1 MKENKVSI
9 NIISSFNNANFSG
22 LLKSSKNFSWSVNEL
37 GYNQVFQTLTNS
49 NSKISKKRRNITLI
63 WTTPESIS
71 SEFKKLENGNIINP
85 NKIKDEV
92 EYFCSCVESVKKYSD
107 IVLIPNWILKQ
118 QNEDSLTLSYLKDS
132 SLEYNLS
139 LMNQCLYEKFGKVE
153 NLYIL
158 NSSKWLTNCGSVKS
172 YNSKLWYLMKNPF
185 SNDFFKEA
193 ILDLENLYTSII
205 GQNKKLLILDL
216 DNTLWGGIVGD
227 VGWKNLRL
235 GGHDHLGEAFQDFQ
249 TKIKSLSKNG
259 LLLALASKNDEAVAV
274 EAIKKHPE
282 MILSMNDFVTHK
294 INWDDKAKNITEIVD
309 ELNIGLQ
316 SVVFFDDNPAE
327 RDRVKKTLPEVFV
340 PELPIDPTD
349 YFTFLSKLRCF
360 DTTHIS
366 AEDKVRGK
374 LYKVENKRTLLKKK
388 IKSLSQWIETLELE
402 ILIENIKKENKPRC
416 LQLLNKTNQMNLS
429 TRRLNEQE
437 FVNWINKNSN
447 YLWTVR
453 AKDKFGDYGI
463 IGILSLSMKDKVVHI
478 VDFILS
484 CRVVGRCIENVLIE
498 FVKDF
503 CRHNKISKIN
513 GKYKKTKKNSLIYEF
528 LKKLN
533 IINENKS
540 SFIILSKKNNVN
552 LPKIKVT
559 KPSLRKR

>member
-1 MKENKVSI
+1 MKKDQVSI

-22 LLKSSKNFSWSVNEL
+22 LLKGSKKNLWKINEVN
-37 GYNQVFQTLTNS
+37 YNQVFQTLTNS
-49 NSKISKKRRNITLI
+49 NAKIWTRRANITLI

-71 SEFKKLENGNIINP
+71 SEFKKLENGNVINSK
-85 NKIKDEV
+85 KIKDEV
-92 EYFCSCVESVKKYSD
+92 EYFCSCVDSIKKYSD
-107 IVLIPNWILKQ
+107 IILIPKWILKQ
-118 QNEDSLTLSYLKDS
+118 HNEGNLTQSYLKDS
-132 SLEYNLS
+132 GLEYNLS
-139 LMNQCLYEKFGKVE
+139 FMNQCLYEKLGKE
-153 NLYIL
+153 KNFYIL
-158 NSSKWLTNCGSVKS
+158 NSSKWLTNCGSMKA

-185 SNDFFKEA
+185 SNDFYKEA
-193 ILDLENLYTSII
+193 IFDLENLYSSIR

-259 LLLALASKNDEAVAV
+259 LLLALASKNDEKIAI
-274 EAIKKHPE
+274 EAIKKNPE
-282 MILSMNDFVTHK
+282 MILSMNDFATHR
-294 INWDDKAKNITEIVD
+294 INWDDKAKNISEMVD
-309 ELNIGLQ
+309 DLNIGLQ

-340 PELPIDPTD
+340 PDLPKDPTD

-366 AEDKVRGK
+366 AEDKVRGN
-374 LYKVENKRTLLKKK
+374 LYKVESKRTSLKKK

-402 ILIENIKKENKPRC
+402 ISIENIKKKNKLRC

-429 TRRLNEQE
+429 TRRLNDKE
-437 FVNWINKNSN
+437 FTNWINKNSN
-447 YLWTVR
+447 YLWTIR

-463 IGILSLSMKDKVVHI
+463 IGVLSLSMKNKIVHI

-498 FVKDF
+498 FLKDF
-503 CRHNKISKIN
+503 CRYNKINEIN
-513 GKYKKTKKNSLIYEF
+513 GEYKKTNKNSLIFEF

-533 IINENKS
+533 IINKNK
-540 SFIILSKKNNVN
+540 FDFVFLSKKNSVS

-559 KPSLRKR
+559 KPSLRKK

>member
-1 MKENKVSI
+1 MKKDQVSI

-22 LLKSSKNFSWSVNEL
+22 LLKGSKKNLWKINEVN
-37 GYNQVFQTLTNS
+37 YNQVFQTLTNS
-49 NSKISKKRRNITLI
+49 NAKIWTRRANITLI

-71 SEFKKLENGNIINP
+71 SEFKKLENGNVINSK
-85 NKIKDEV
+85 KIKDEV
-92 EYFCSCVESVKKYSD
+92 EYFCSCVDSIKKYSD
-107 IVLIPNWILKQ
+107 IILIPKWILKQ
-118 QNEDSLTLSYLKDS
+118 HNEGNLTQSYLKDS
-132 SLEYNLS
+132 GLEYNLS
-139 LMNQCLYEKFGKVE
+139 FMNQCLYEKLGKE
-153 NLYIL
+153 KNFYIL
-158 NSSKWLTNCGSVKS
+158 NSSKWLTNCGSMKA

-185 SNDFFKEA
+185 SNDFYKEA
-193 ILDLENLYTSII
+193 IFDLENLYSSIR

-259 LLLALASKNDEAVAV
+259 LLLALASKNDEKIAI
-274 EAIKKHPE
+274 EAIKKNPE
-282 MILSMNDFVTHK
+282 MILSMNDFATHR
-294 INWDDKAKNITEIVD
+294 INWDDKAKNISEMVD
-309 ELNIGLQ
+309 DLNIGLQ

-340 PELPIDPTD
+340 PDLPKDPTD

-374 LYKVENKRTLLKKK
+374 LYKVESKRTSLKKK

-402 ILIENIKKENKPRC
+402 ISIENIKKKNKLRC

-429 TRRLNEQE
+429 TRRLNDKE
-437 FVNWINKNSN
+437 FTNWINKNSN
-447 YLWTVR
+447 YLWTIR

-463 IGILSLSMKDKVVHI
+463 IGILSLSMKNKIVHI

-498 FVKDF
+498 FLKDF
-503 CRHNKISKIN
+503 CRYNKINKIN
-513 GKYKKTKKNSLIYEF
+513 GEYKKTNKNSLIYEF

-533 IINENKS
+533 IINKNK
-540 SFIILSKKNNVN
+540 FDFVFLSKKNSVS

-559 KPSLRKR
+559 KPSLRKK

>member
-9 NIISSFNNANFSG
+9 NIISSFNNTNFSG
-22 LLKSSKNFSWSVNEL
+22 LLKSSKNFTWKINEVD
-37 GYNQVFQTLTNS
+37 YNQVFQTLTNS
-49 NSKISKKRRNITLI
+49 KAKIWKKQANVTLI
-63 WTTPESIS
+63 WTTPELIS
-71 SEFKKLENGNIINP
+71 SEFKKLENGSVINP
-85 NKIKDEV
+85 KKIKDDV
-92 EYFCSCVESVKKYSD
+92 DYFCSCIDSIKKYSD
-107 IVLIPNWILKQ
+107 IVLVPNWILKY
-118 QNEDSLTLSYLKDS
+118 QNEGNLTLSYSKYS
-132 SLEYNLS
+132 GLEYNLS
-139 LMNQCLYEKFGKVE
+139 TMNQYLYEKLGKEKKIYV
-153 NLYIL
+153 L
-158 NSSKWLTNCGSVKS
+158 NSSKWLINCGAPKA

-185 SNDFFKEA
+185 SSDFLKEA
-193 ILDLENLYTSII
+193 IYDLENLYTSIR

-216 DNTLWGGIVGD
+216 DDTLWGGIVGD
-227 VGWKNLRL
+227 IGWKNLRL

-259 LLLALASKNDEAVAV
+259 LLLAIASKNDEKIAT
-274 EAIKKHPE
+274 EAIKQHPE
-282 MILSMNDFVTHK
+282 MILSINDFVTHR
-294 INWDDKAKNITEIVD
+294 INWDDKAKNISEIVS

-316 SVVFFDDNPAE
+316 SVVFFDDNPVE
-327 RDRVKKTLPEVFV
+327 RDRVKKTLPEVYV
-340 PELPIDPTD
+340 PDLPKDPSD
-349 YFTFLSKLRCF
+349 YLTFLSKLRCF
-360 DTTHIS
+360 DAAHIS

-374 LYKVENKRTLLKKK
+374 LYKVESKRTSLKTKF
-388 IKSLSQWIETLELE
+388 KSLSRWIETLKLE
-402 ILIENIKKENKPRC
+402 ISIENIKKENKPRC

-437 FVNWINKNSN
+437 FANWINKKSN

-463 IGILSLSMKDKVVHI
+463 IGILSLSMENKIVHI

-484 CRVVGRCIENVLIE
+484 CRVVGRGIENVLVE
-498 FVKDF
+498 FLKDF
-503 CRHNKISKIN
+503 CRYYKISKIN
-513 GKYKKTKKNSLIYEF
+513 GKYKKTNKNSLIYEF

-540 SFIILSKKNNVN
+540 SFIILSKKNNVD

>member
-1 MKENKVSI
+1 MKKNKVSI
-9 NIISSFNNANFSG
+9 NVISSFNNANFSG
-22 LLKSSKNFSWSVNEL
+22 LLKSSKNFSWSINEL

-49 NSKISKKRRNITLI
+49 NSKIWKKRRNITLI

-85 NKIKDEV
+85 NKIKNEV

-118 QNEDSLTLSYLKDS
+118 QNEGSLTLSYLKDS

-139 LMNQCLYEKFGKVE
+139 LMNQCLYEKFGKTE

-158 NSSKWLTNCGSVKS
+158 NSSKWLTNCGSVKA

-193 ILDLENLYTSII
+193 ILDLENLYTSIK

-227 VGWKNLRL
+227 IGWKNLRL

-259 LLLALASKNDEAVAV
+259 LLLALASKNEEAVAI

-294 INWDDKAKNITEIVD
+294 INWDDKAKNISEIVD

-316 SVVFFDDNPAE
+316 SVVFFDDSPAE

-340 PELPIDPTD
+340 PELPKDPTD

-374 LYKVENKRTLLKKK
+374 LYKVENKRTSLKKK

-429 TRRLNEQE
+429 TRRLNEQQ
-437 FVNWINKNSN
+437 FVNWTNKNSN

-463 IGILSLSMKDKVVHI
+463 IGILSLSIKDKVVHI
-478 VDFILS
+478 VDFVLS

-503 CRHNKISKIN
+503 CKHNKISKIN
-513 GKYKKTKKNSLIYEF
+513 GKYKKTNKNSLIYEF

-533 IINENKS
+533 IISKNKF
-540 SFIILSKKNNVN
+540 SFVLLPKKNNIV
-552 LPKIKVT
+552 LPKIKVI
-559 KPSLRKR
+559 KPSLRKK

>member
-1 MKENKVSI
+1 MKKDQVSI

-22 LLKSSKNFSWSVNEL
+22 LLKGSKKNLWKINEVN
-37 GYNQVFQTLTNS
+37 YNQVFQTLTNS
-49 NSKISKKRRNITLI
+49 NAKIWTRRANITLI

-71 SEFKKLENGNIINP
+71 SEFKKLENGNVINSK
-85 NKIKDEV
+85 KIKDEV
-92 EYFCSCVESVKKYSD
+92 EYFCSCVDSIKKYSD
-107 IVLIPNWILKQ
+107 IILIPKWILKQ
-118 QNEDSLTLSYLKDS
+118 HNEGNLTQSYLKDS
-132 SLEYNLS
+132 GLEYNLS
-139 LMNQCLYEKFGKVE
+139 FMNQCLYEKLGKE
-153 NLYIL
+153 KNFYIL
-158 NSSKWLTNCGSVKS
+158 NSSKWLTNCGSMKA

-185 SNDFFKEA
+185 SNDFYKEA
-193 ILDLENLYTSII
+193 IFDLENLYSSIR

-259 LLLALASKNDEAVAV
+259 LLLALASKNDEKIAI
-274 EAIKKHPE
+274 EAIKKNPE
-282 MILSMNDFVTHK
+282 MILSMNDFATHR
-294 INWDDKAKNITEIVD
+294 INWDDKAKNISEMVD
-309 ELNIGLQ
+309 DLNIGLQ

-340 PELPIDPTD
+340 PDLPKDPTD

-374 LYKVENKRTLLKKK
+374 LYKVESKRTSLKKK

-402 ILIENIKKENKPRC
+402 ISIENIKKKNKLRC

-429 TRRLNEQE
+429 TRRLNDKE
-437 FVNWINKNSN
+437 FTNWINKNSN
-447 YLWTVR
+447 YLWTIR

-463 IGILSLSMKDKVVHI
+463 IGILSLSMKNKIVHI

-498 FVKDF
+498 FLKDF
-503 CRHNKISKIN
+503 CRYNKINKIN
-513 GKYKKTKKNSLIYEF
+513 GEYKKTNKNSLIFEF

-533 IINENKS
+533 IINKNK
-540 SFIILSKKNNVN
+540 FDFVFLSKKNSVS

-559 KPSLRKR
+559 KPSLRKK

>member
-139 LMNQCLYEKFGKVE
+139 LMNQCLYEKFGKME

>member
-1 MKENKVSI
+1 MKKDQVSI

-22 LLKSSKNFSWSVNEL
+22 LLKGSKKNLWKINEVN
-37 GYNQVFQTLTNS
+37 YNQVFQTLTNS
-49 NSKISKKRRNITLI
+49 NAKIWKKRANITLI

-71 SEFKKLENGNIINP
+71 SEFKKLENGNVINSQ
-85 NKIKDEV
+85 KIKDEV
-92 EYFCSCVESVKKYSD
+92 EYFCSCVDSIKKYSD
-107 IVLIPNWILKQ
+107 IILIPKWILKQ
-118 QNEDSLTLSYLKDS
+118 QNEENLTQSYLKDS
-132 SLEYNLS
+132 GLEYNLS
-139 LMNQCLYEKFGKVE
+139 FMNQCLYEKFGKE
-153 NLYIL
+153 KNFYIL
-158 NSSKWLTNCGSVKS
+158 NSSKWLINCGSMKT

-185 SNDFFKEA
+185 SNDFYKEA
-193 ILDLENLYTSII
+193 IFDLENLYSSIR

-259 LLLALASKNDEAVAV
+259 LLLALASKNDEKIAI
-274 EAIKKHPE
+274 EAIKKNPE
-282 MILSMNDFVTHK
+282 MILSMNDFATHR
-294 INWDDKAKNITEIVD
+294 INWDDKAKNISEMVAD
-309 ELNIGLQ
+309 LNIGLQ

-340 PELPIDPTD
+340 PDLPKDPTD

-374 LYKVENKRTLLKKK
+374 LYKVESKRTLLKKK
-388 IKSLSQWIETLELE
+388 IKSLSRWIETLELE
-402 ILIENIKKENKPRC
+402 ISIENIRKKNKLRC

-429 TRRLNEQE
+429 TRRLNEKE
-437 FVNWINKNSN
+437 FTNWINKNSN

-463 IGILSLSMKDKVVHI
+463 IGILSLSMKNKIVHV

-484 CRVVGRCIENVLIE
+484 CRIIGRCIENILIE
-498 FVKDF
+498 FLKDF
-503 CRHNKISKIN
+503 CRYNKISKIN
-513 GKYKKTKKNSLIYEF
+513 GEYKKTNKNSLVLEF

-533 IINENKS
+533 IINKNK
-540 SFIILSKKNNVN
+540 FDFVFLSKKKSVA

-559 KPSLRKR
+559 KPSLRKK